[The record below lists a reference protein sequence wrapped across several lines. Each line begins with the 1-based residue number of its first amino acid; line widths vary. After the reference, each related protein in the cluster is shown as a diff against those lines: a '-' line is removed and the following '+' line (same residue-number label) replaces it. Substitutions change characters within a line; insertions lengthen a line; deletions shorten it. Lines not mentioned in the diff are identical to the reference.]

1 MRKIKSYV
9 INGGKRLEG
18 KVTISGAKNA
28 SLPILAASLM
38 ATQPVT
44 LRNIPQISDVE
55 IMLEMLKALGMRC
68 SWLDHHTLRLVPP
81 KQLNTKAP
89 EKFLREMRAS
99 VLVVGPVL
107 AKEGRII
114 VTQPGGCNIGPRPI
128 DYHIKGMEA
137 LGALIREDS
146 GLIIFESDRLLGGE
160 IMLDYPSVGATENIM
175 CAASLGSGKTIIQ
188 NAAKEPEIIELQ
200 NFLNL
205 LGARVKGAGTDRIT
219 IIGVNSLG
227 GTDYTVIPDRIEA
240 GTYLAAGAITGGE
253 VTVEP
258 VIIEHLEAILA
269 KMVEMG
275 FEITK
280 GANSVR
286 IKAMQRGKAIGLRSM
301 PYPGFPTDM
310 LPEMIPLLCLATGVS
325 MVYETVFSSRL
336 KHVDD
341 LVRMGAQIKTEGRL
355 AIITGVSAL
364 HGTTVKAT
372 DLRAG
377 SALILAGLAA
387 KGQTIVENAEHIDRG
402 YEDIVGKLQAIGAEI
417 SGVSE

>member
-1 MRKIKSYV
+1 MRIIKTYV
-9 INGGKRLEG
+9 VDGGRRLEG
-18 KVTISGAKNA
+18 KVRISGAKNA

-38 ATQPVT
+38 ATQPVI

-55 IMLEMLKALGMRC
+55 IMLAMLTALGMSC
-68 SWLDHHTLRLVPP
+68 SWLDDHTLKLVPP

-89 EKFLREMRAS
+89 EKLLREMRAS
-99 VLVVGPVL
+99 ILVVGPVL
-107 AKEGRII
+107 AKEGKVI

-137 LGALIREDS
+137 LGANIREDS
-146 GLIIFESDRLLGGE
+146 GMIIFEAEQLKGAE

-175 CAASLGSGKTIIQ
+175 CAAAVGSGKTVIH

-219 IIGVNSLG
+219 IVGVDSLG
-227 GTDYTVIPDRIEA
+227 GTDYSVIPDRIEA
-240 GTYLAAGAITGGE
+240 GTYLVAGAITSGD

-258 VIIEHLEAILA
+258 VIIDHLEAILA
-269 KMVEMG
+269 KLLEMG
-275 FEITK
+275 FAITK
-280 GANSVR
+280 EANSVR
-286 IKAMQRGKAIGLRSM
+286 IQATGRGKAIALRSM

-310 LPEMIPLLCLATGVS
+310 LPEMIPLLCLADGIS
-325 MVYETVFSSRL
+325 MVYETVFASRL

-341 LVRMGAQIKTEGRL
+341 LVRMGARIKTEGRL
-355 AIITGVSAL
+355 AMITGVPAL
-364 HGTTVKAT
+364 HGTTVRAT

-377 SALILAGLAA
+377 AALILAGLAA
-387 KGQTIVENAEHIDRG
+387 NGQTIVENAEHIDRG
-402 YEDIVGKLQAIGAEI
+402 YEDIVGKLQSVGAEI
-417 SGVSE
+417 VARDL